1 MINHE
6 ELLKH
11 GLWVSDV
18 NNIAEKCNIVIE
30 PPVRL
35 LDTEIRNA
43 RIGAYT
49 FLRGGYI
56 QNVKSIGRFCSIAKG
71 FMIGFGEHPI
81 NYLSSHP
88 FQYESVFP
96 FWEEAKNFK
105 ATVEKNKMKSNP
117 VIGNDVWIGANVTVL
132 RGVTIG
138 DGAVIA
144 AGAVVNSN
152 VEPYSIVGGVPA
164 KHIKYRFD
172 REIRNRLLD
181 IKWWNYTLE
190 SLEGI
195 EFNNIETAI
204 QQLEERKEQGLLK
217 KRKRILVEIYNREI
231 KEEVKQVDADNEL
244 EKDEVKEPE
253 IEIEEIEASE

>member
-6 ELLKH
+6 ELLKR

-18 NNIAEKCNIVIE
+18 NNIAEKSNIVIE

-81 NYLSSHP
+81 SYLSSHP
-88 FQYESVFP
+88 FQYETVFP

-105 ATVEKNKMKSNP
+105 AIVEKEKMKSNP

-138 DGAVIA
+138 DGAVVA
-144 AGAVVNSN
+144 AGAVVNSD

-172 REIRNRLLD
+172 LETRIKLLR

-195 EFNNIETAI
+195 EFNNIEVAI
-204 QQLEERKEQGLLK
+204 QQLEERKKQGLLK
-217 KRKRILVEIYNREI
+217 KRERVLVEINNREI
-231 KEEVKQVDADNEL
+231 KEEAKQVNAGEEL
-244 EKDEVKEPE
+244 ENDAVKE
-253 IEIEEIEASE
+253 EEKDTEKIEASE